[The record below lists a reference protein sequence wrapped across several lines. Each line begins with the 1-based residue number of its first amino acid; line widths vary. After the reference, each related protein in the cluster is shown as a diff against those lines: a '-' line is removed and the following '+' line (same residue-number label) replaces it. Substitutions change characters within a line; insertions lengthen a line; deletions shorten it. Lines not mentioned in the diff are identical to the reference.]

1 MSTTARNASSFF
13 VFPVVRFVVSLP
25 SFAPTPVRTNP
36 IRLDEHEE
44 EDTEE
49 EEEEEEEEGGGAN
62 VTIPR
67 LRMHK
72 ATARC
77 IATTA
82 ARVDIGGGVM
92 RACAWTFWGKKY
104 LEGLFC

>member
-44 EDTEE
+44 EDT
-49 EEEEEEEEGGGAN
+49 EEEEEEEGGGAN